1 MRWLFF
7 CELQSGLFFAYLA
20 CALPSAVT
28 QLLQVAALRRAGRR
42 AAHTVA
48 RAGLEF
54 PAGLIGGARRYWTR
68 AALVSFAGLVSSG
81 GAGAGSI
88 PVPPT
93 GAPNG
98 GRRFLVPMVGA
109 YLEL

>member
-1 MRWLFF
+1 MDF
-7 CELQSGLFFAYLA
+7 SPLA

-42 AAHTVA
+42 AAHTVV

-54 PAGLIGGARRYWTR
+54 PGWLNRGARRYWTR
-68 AALVSFAGLVSSG
+68 AALVSRAGLVSSG
-81 GAGAGSI
+81 GARVGSI
-88 PVPPT
+88 LAPST

-98 GRRFLVPMVGA
+98 GQRFPGPHGGVWAPESVRGDHC
-109 YLEL
+109 EHC